1 MTTSQY
7 SPQLSKSRFMAG
19 LQCLKRLYLECY
31 ERELADPIDERQQ
44 AIFDTGTGVGEL
56 AREMYPNGRLVEEQ
70 YFELA
75 KAIKTTETVL
85 ADTTVPAIFEGAFAF
100 EKIRIRADIL
110 TRNGDGTFDLIE
122 VKSTTSAKSQHIP
135 DVAIQLHV
143 LEGLGI
149 SIRAAYLMHINNE
162 YVYQGGTYDLRAL
175 FSSKDVTEESREF
188 VSKTTPDK
196 LFDMWEALQSET
208 VPAIDTGSHCTRPYK
223 CPFYGHCHQQVTD
236 HPISDLPRA
245 SREFL
250 DGLKKSG
257 IEDIRS
263 IPVDYPGLNALQ
275 QQVRECVV
283 NDRAF
288 VGSDL
293 QSKLQEINF
302 PVSFLDFE
310 TYNPALPVYV
320 GTSPYQQV
328 PFQWSLHIKTSS
340 GDLLHKSFLWSEQDD
355 PREALLESLIDAIPP
370 EGTIV
375 AYSNYEQ
382 RVMKDLAAAFPDF
395 EDALLGLCDRTF
407 DLLKL
412 IREEYY
418 HPQFHGSF
426 SIKSVLPVLAPDMGY
441 GGLEIQ
447 HGLVAAID
455 FGRMVSENTPTEEK
469 EKTKEAL
476 LAYCEKDTEAMVRIF
491 DVLCSMEP

>member
-1 MTTSQY
+1 
-7 SPQLSKSRFMAG
+7 
-19 LQCLKRLYLECY
+19 
-31 ERELADPIDERQQ
+31 
-44 AIFDTGTGVGEL
+44 
-56 AREMYPNGRLVEEQ
+56 
-70 YFELA
+70 
-75 KAIKTTETVL
+75 
-85 ADTTVPAIFEGAFAF
+85 
-100 EKIRIRADIL
+100 
-110 TRNGDGTFDLIE
+110 
-122 VKSTTSAKSQHIP
+122 
-135 DVAIQLHV
+135 
-143 LEGLGI
+143 
-149 SIRAAYLMHINNE
+149 
-162 YVYQGGTYDLRAL
+162 
-175 FSSKDVTEESREF
+175 
-188 VSKTTPDK
+188 
-196 LFDMWEALQSET
+196 
-208 VPAIDTGSHCTRPYK
+208 
-223 CPFYGHCHQQVTD
+223 
-236 HPISDLPRA
+236 LPRA

-263 IPVDYPGLNALQ
+263 IPADYPGLNAFQ

-320 GTSPYQQV
+320 GTSPYQAV

-355 PREALLESLIDAIPP
+355 PRAALVESLIDAIPV

-382 RVMKDLAAAFPDF
+382 RVMKDLAAEFPDF
-395 EDALLGLCDRTF
+395 ADALLDLCDRTF

-412 IREEYY
+412 VREEYY
-418 HPQFHGSF
+418 HPQLHGSF

-476 LAYCEKDTEAMVRIF
+476 LAYCEKDTEAMVRVF
-491 DVLCSMEP
+491 DVLCSMES